1 MPRLVVEHLKNEKT
15 SRSIS
20 IEVDGSIIGEIS
32 AGSAR
37 DFFIFFGKHTIIAKV
52 GSERSDPIEISI
64 DERDIILF
72 QCWSTG
78 LIKKRVILRSI
89 SQKTQKNRFY
99 IPDENKNRNERQ
111 FIENDVM
118 ENSWRSILGVS
129 TNATG
134 KQIRDSYII
143 LMKANH
149 PDKIS
154 DLNSLARKEAEE
166 RAIEITTA
174 YNYAKKLVK

>member
-37 DFFIFFGKHTIIAKV
+37 DFFIFLGKHTIIAKV

-99 IPDENKNRNERQ
+99 MGIGRERLHAKGTLT
-111 FIENDVM
+111 FLINSFVIKTVM
-118 ENSWRSILGVS
+118 SANSSKM
-129 TNATG
+129 T
-134 KQIRDSYII
+134 
-143 LMKANH
+143 
-149 PDKIS
+149 
-154 DLNSLARKEAEE
+154 
-166 RAIEITTA
+166 
-174 YNYAKKLVK
+174 